1 VYTYSGTVVCQLTYF
16 SLTSCPV
23 NPRQLILVQVTEV
36 NKRWQKYNNDRQM
49 YVQRLLSTIQ
59 DQQEQMNKIV
69 ETRTVPSVQQVTCT
83 L

>member
-1 VYTYSGTVVCQLTYF
+1 MRS
-16 SLTSCPV
+16 S
-23 NPRQLILVQVTEV
+23 ILVQVTEV

-69 ETRTVPSVQQVTCT
+69 ETRAFPCVQQVTSPSQFDIGITEKMSCSFII
-83 L
+83 

>member
-1 VYTYSGTVVCQLTYF
+1 
-16 SLTSCPV
+16 
-23 NPRQLILVQVTEV
+23 VQVTEV

-69 ETRTVPSVQQVTCT
+69 ETRAFPSVQQVTYIP

>member
-1 VYTYSGTVVCQLTYF
+1 
-16 SLTSCPV
+16 
-23 NPRQLILVQVTEV
+23 V

-69 ETRTVPSVQQVTCT
+69 GSRAFPLLHQVSSPWHVSDVTGIET
-83 L
+83 LLD

>member
-1 VYTYSGTVVCQLTYF
+1 
-16 SLTSCPV
+16 
-23 NPRQLILVQVTEV
+23 VQVTEV

-69 ETRTVPSVQQVTCT
+69 ETRAFPSVQQVTYVICRYSLKQT
-83 L
+83 DVSIVVLFNCNK